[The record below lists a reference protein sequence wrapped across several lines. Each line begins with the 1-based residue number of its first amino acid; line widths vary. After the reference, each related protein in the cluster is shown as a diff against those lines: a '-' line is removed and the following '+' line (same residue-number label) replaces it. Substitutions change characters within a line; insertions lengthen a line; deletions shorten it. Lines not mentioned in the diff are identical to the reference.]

1 MSSGRQWSEGGPIA
15 RADVR
20 VLLTDAQLRELPS
33 SEVLGY
39 LQSAPARE
47 LTAEDLRVELRRRDV
62 DRLLAAQARAI
73 AALRRAALA
82 LTIVAVVVA
91 IAAAVAVAIAAGG

>member
-1 MSSGRQWSEGGPIA
+1 MSSERQWSQGGPIA

-20 VLLTDAQLRELPS
+20 LLLTDAQLRELPS

-47 LTAEDLRVELRRRDV
+47 LTAEDLRAELRRRDV
-62 DRLLAAQARAI
+62 DRLLAARATAI

-82 LTIVAVVVA
+82 LTIVAAVVA
-91 IAAAVAVAIAAGG
+91 IVAAVVAIVSAG